1 MSATVYVEGG
11 GDRNKA
17 LKAECRRAFK
27 EFFEKAGL
35 AGRLPRVVPGGGR
48 RQTYDD
54 FCTAFNGPGNHDFV
68 ALLVDSEGPVAAD
81 VGPWAHLRTR
91 QGDGWA
97 KPARATDEH
106 AHLMVQCMEAWF
118 LADRETLAAV
128 FGNSFRPGV
137 LPGQP
142 QVEEVRKQDVL
153 QGLENAARD
162 CQTRRGYRKGR
173 DSFDILSR
181 LDPGL
186 VAAASPHAE
195 RFLNTLRAK
204 LQPPPPNRA
213 RTGTGG

>member
-11 GDRNKA
+11 GDGNKA

-48 RQTYDD
+48 KQTYDD
-54 FCTAFNGPGNHDFV
+54 FCTAFNDSGNRDFV
-68 ALLVDSEGPVAAD
+68 VLLVDSEDPVGD
-81 VGPWAHLRTR
+81 RVGPWTHLQTR

-97 KPARATDEH
+97 RPAGAMDEQ

-118 LADRETLAAV
+118 LADREALAAV
-128 FGNSFRPGV
+128 FGNGFRPRA

-142 QVEEVRKQDVL
+142 TNVERVRKQDVL
-153 QGLENAARD
+153 NGLENAARG

-181 LDPGL
+181 LNPER
-186 VAAASPHAE
+186 VAAASPHAA
-195 RFLNTLRAK
+195 RLLNTLRAR
-204 LQPPPPNRA
+204 Q
-213 RTGTGG
+213 

>member
-11 GDRNKA
+11 GDGNKA

-48 RQTYDD
+48 KQTYDD
-54 FCTAFNGPGNHDFV
+54 FCTAFNGAGNRDFV
-68 ALLVDSEGPVAAD
+68 ALLVDSESPIAD
-81 VGPWAHLRTR
+81 GVGPWTHLGTR
-91 QGDGWA
+91 QDDGWA
-97 KPARATDEH
+97 RPQGAMDEN

-128 FGNSFRPGV
+128 FGAGFRRGG
-137 LPGQP
+137 LPGQ
-142 QVEEVRKQDVL
+142 QNVERVRKRDVL
-153 QGLENAARD
+153 DGLENAARD
-162 CQTRRGYRKGR
+162 CRTRQGYRKGR

-186 VAAASPHAE
+186 VAAASPQAE

>member
-1 MSATVYVEGG
+1 MSAKVYVEGG
-11 GDRNKA
+11 GNGNKA

-27 EFFEKAGL
+27 SLFEKAGL
-35 AGRLPRVVPGGGR
+35 AGRLPSVHPGGGR
-48 RQTYDD
+48 KQTYDD
-54 FCTAFNGPGNHDFV
+54 FCTAFNDPRNHDFV
-68 ALLVDSEGPVAAD
+68 ALLVDSEAPVAAD
-81 VGPWAHLRTR
+81 VGPWAHLRAR

-128 FGNSFRPGV
+128 FGNGFRPGA

-142 QVEEVRKQDVL
+142 QVEQVRKQDVL
-153 QGLENAARD
+153 QGMGNATRD

-181 LDPGL
+181 LDPQR
-186 VAAASPHAE
+186 VAEASPHAE
-195 RFLNTLRAK
+195 RFLNTLRAR
-204 LQPPPPNRA
+204 L
-213 RTGTGG
+213 